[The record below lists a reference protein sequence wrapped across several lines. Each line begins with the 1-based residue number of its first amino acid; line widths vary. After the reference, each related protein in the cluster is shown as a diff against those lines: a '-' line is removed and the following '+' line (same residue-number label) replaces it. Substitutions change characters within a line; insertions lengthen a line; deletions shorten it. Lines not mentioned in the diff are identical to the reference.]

1 LYQKQNQAG
10 LNIVYDIV
18 YDIVCDIL
26 YISGFSILRMHI
38 VCPYRIRYWRTI
50 SYMISY
56 VRRTISY
63 FDVRHRIRCR
73 QNVRHRRFLPHCC
86 HFDVRHRIRHRRFLP
101 HCCQFDVRHRIRH
114 RTSTYDVVYD
124 IRVLCRDYTIS
135 YVYIGIIRYRT
146 SISSK
151 TNDMPYDV
159 ACDIV
164 TYDIDVYDVRYCLLV
179 FPGAV
184 GTGHWHLGQS
194 GSHPAVTGSART
206 VLYVISALT
215 VPVSEIQVVCLPG
228 PLHGASDGYG
238 CASSRGSSVSAL
250 NPSYDCPH
258 FGSINL
264 HARARANVCA
274 REIKRDS
281 TPLQG
286 I

>member
-1 LYQKQNQAG
+1 
-10 LNIVYDIV
+10 
-18 YDIVCDIL
+18 
-26 YISGFSILRMHI
+26 
-38 VCPYRIRYWRTI
+38 
-50 SYMISY
+50 
-56 VRRTISY
+56 
-63 FDVRHRIRCR
+63 
-73 QNVRHRRFLPHCC
+73 
-86 HFDVRHRIRHRRFLP
+86 
-101 HCCQFDVRHRIRH
+101 
-114 RTSTYDVVYD
+114 
-124 IRVLCRDYTIS
+124 
-135 YVYIGIIRYRT
+135 VYIGIIRYRT

-184 GTGHWHLGQS
+184 GTD
-194 GSHPAVTGSART
+194 PAVTGSART
-206 VLYVISALT
+206 VSYVISALT
-215 VPVSEIQVVCLPG
+215 VRVSEMYW
-228 PLHGASDGYG
+228 ASDCYW